1 MLFRKKKK
9 MKQEKAKGLYN
20 FEDDIFLVRPLER
33 EYDSS
38 FQIENFIFDLDKNNN
53 IHGIELIN
61 ASKIFG
67 VPKAFLKDMVSGK
80 LEIVFSEKYIQIN
93 IQIKTKVRNADNT
106 SSLSI
111 ERIRPD
117 FITPTELHLA
127 IA

>member
-1 MLFRKKKK
+1 